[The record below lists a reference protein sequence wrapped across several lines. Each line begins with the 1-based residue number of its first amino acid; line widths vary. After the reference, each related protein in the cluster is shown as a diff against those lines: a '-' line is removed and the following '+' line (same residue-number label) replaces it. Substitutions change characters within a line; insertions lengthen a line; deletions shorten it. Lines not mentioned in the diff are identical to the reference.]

1 MLEDRS
7 LLKEL
12 RHDSREAM
20 RRIYEKYYDDLLT
33 LAANLLRDPARAE
46 DVVQDVFLALVRLG
60 PELRLRRSLKGYLAA
75 AVANR
80 SRDYYRK
87 RSRESIA
94 PADGANPAAN
104 GADGPVRL
112 VARAEDMQRLR
123 EAVEDLPY
131 EQREVVMLRVHAAMK
146 FREIAKHQNVSVKT
160 ALSRYR
166 YGLDKLHSM
175 LNGEARR

>member
-1 MLEDRS
+1 MLEDRD

-12 RHDSREAM
+12 RHGSREAM
-20 RRIYEKYYDDLLT
+20 QRVYEKYYDDLLT
-33 LAANLLRDPARAE
+33 LAANLHRDPARAE
-46 DVVQDVFLALVRLG
+46 DIVQDVFLALVRLG
-60 PELRLRRSLKGYLAA
+60 PDLRLRRSLKGYLAT

-87 RSRESIA
+87 RSRESVA
-94 PADGANPAAN
+94 LADDASSAAK
-104 GADGPVRL
+104 GTDGPVRL

-123 EAVEDLPY
+123 KAVEDLPY
-131 EQREVVMLRVHAAMK
+131 EQREVVMLRVHANMK
-146 FREIAKHQNVSVKT
+146 FREIAKHQSVSVKT

-175 LNGEARR
+175 LNGEATR